1 MIKNGKREWT
11 VAARPGREHLEKLLD
26 QALAHSF
33 PASDPVAV
41 DFEAPAISEAR
52 EEEELDD
59 APLTGQIGSTR
70 DDWQRRTLP
79 LTPAQ

>member
-1 MIKNGKREWT
+1 MITNGKRERT
-11 VAARPGREHLEKLLD
+11 VAVRPGRDHLEKLLD
-26 QALAHSF
+26 QALADSF

-59 APLTGQIGSTR
+59 AH
-70 DDWQRRTLP
+70 
-79 LTPAQ
+79 

>member
-11 VAARPGREHLEKLLD
+11 VAARPGRDHLEKLLD

-52 EEEELDD
+52 EGEELDD
-59 APLTGQIGSTR
+59 AP
-70 DDWQRRTLP
+70 
-79 LTPAQ
+79 